1 LNRVFRRVVE
11 RHAENHAFIEKMKA
25 AERAWIVF
33 RDAELEARYPV
44 KPGEQPTFTYG
55 SVWPSCLA
63 EERMALTRKRTAE
76 LTQWLEDPE
85 QGDVCAGSY
94 AP

>member
-1 LNRVFRRVVE
+1 
-11 RHAENHAFIEKMKA
+11 MKA

-33 RDAELEARYPV
+33 RDAELEARYPII
-44 KPGEQPTFTYG
+44 PGEQPTVTYG

-63 EERMALTRKRTAE
+63 EERTALTGKRTAE
-76 LTQWLEDPE
+76 LKQWLEDPE
-85 QGDVCAGSY
+85 EGDVRAGSY